1 MTADNSTPRPPRL
14 LLCDDSPAERL
25 ALAHILRSSG
35 YAVEEAGEG
44 ESAIVKIKNKDF
56 DVILLDLHMPQVDG
70 FEVLSYLQEH
80 RRALPVILLS
90 GMPLHKI
97 QHRIHSLPS
106 QELPPLLIKP
116 VDPDQL
122 LGVLDLQLAGEL
134 PRVDGAAAD
143 DGEPSP
149 N

>member
-1 MTADNSTPRPPRL
+1 MSADTSPSRRPRL
-14 LLCDDSPAERL
+14 LLCDDSPSERL

-35 YAVEEAGEG
+35 YTVEEAGEG
-44 ESAIVKIKNKDF
+44 ESAIVKIKNKEF

-134 PRVDGAAAD
+134 PRMDQATGD
-143 DGEPSP
+143 DGELSP

>member
-1 MTADNSTPRPPRL
+1 MTADNSTPRQPRL

-134 PRVDGAAAD
+134 PRVDGAAVD